1 MWVATLL
8 RCLNSDAR
16 PARRD
21 PGCRPQR
28 QRRPAV
34 TPRLLA
40 LEDRTVPSTFTV
52 ENLADS
58 GPGSLRQAVLDAN
71 ANPGADL
78 IRFAPAAS
86 GGTIARTGGEL
97 GLTGDLTIDGP
108 GAERLTVSGN
118 HASRVFEVPAG
129 VTVTIDGLT
138 IRDGLAD
145 GSSPTLPSTG
155 GGV

>member
-1 MWVATLL
+1 MWLASFLG
-8 RCLNSDAR
+8 CLASDSPR
-16 PARRD
+16 TRRD
-21 PGCRPQR
+21 RGRRPQR

-34 TPRLLA
+34 TPRLVA

-52 ENLADS
+52 ESLADG
-58 GPGSLRQAVLDAN
+58 GPGSLRQAGLGAH
-71 ANPGADL
+71 AHPGADL

-86 GGTIARTGGEL
+86 GGTIALTAGEL

-118 HASRVFEVPAG
+118 HASRVFEVPGG

-138 IRDGLAD
+138 ISNGLAN
-145 GSSPTLPSTG
+145 GSSPSLPSTG
-155 GGV
+155 